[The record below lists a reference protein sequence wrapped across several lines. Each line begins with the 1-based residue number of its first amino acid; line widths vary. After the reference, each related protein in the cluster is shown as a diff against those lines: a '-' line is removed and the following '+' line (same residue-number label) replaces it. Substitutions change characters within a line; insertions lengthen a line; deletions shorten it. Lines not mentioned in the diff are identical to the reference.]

1 MSNKVLE
8 PKKYSYYHF
17 IRIYSDNIDNC
28 IELFKFM
35 KWPNCFSCDKCDCHK
50 YYLVKCVAK
59 I

>member
-35 KWPNCFSCDKCDCHK
+35 K
-50 YYLVKCVAK
+50 
-59 I
+59 